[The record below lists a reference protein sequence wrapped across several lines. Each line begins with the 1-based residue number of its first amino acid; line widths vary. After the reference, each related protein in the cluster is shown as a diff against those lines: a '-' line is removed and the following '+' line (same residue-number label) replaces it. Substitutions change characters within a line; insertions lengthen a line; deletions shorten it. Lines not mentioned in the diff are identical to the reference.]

1 MSNLTA
7 NEISATYG
15 GLLNIG
21 ATGLTGSYTQVTD
34 GFGNPLPMEV
44 SDSAIKFTGDTFGV
58 TNYYGAFYSTATQT
72 NAGATSANAIT
83 YNQTDLSNGVSIA
96 SNSRITLA
104 NPGVY
109 DIQFSAQLQ
118 KSSGGSD
125 EVDIW
130 LSKNGTDVAWS
141 NTSIMLTSNPGYSVA
156 AWNFLVQATGGD
168 YYELYW
174 HSSDTTATIHAA
186 ATGSNPTRP
195 AIPSVILT
203 VTQASA

>member
-1 MSNLTA
+1 MSNLTG

-58 TNYYGAFYSTATQT
+58 TNYYGAFYSTATQP
-72 NAGATSANAIT
+72 NAGATAANAIT

-96 SNSRITLA
+96 SNSQITIA

-109 DIQFSAQLQ
+109 NLQFSAQLQ
-118 KSSGGSD
+118 KNTGGSD
-125 EVDIW
+125 LIDLW
-130 LSKNGTDVAWS
+130 LSKNGS
-141 NTSIMLTSNPGYSVA
+141 NVPWTNTTSILTDNPGYSVA

-174 HSSDTTATIHAA
+174 HSTDTSVTIHAGA
-186 ATGSNPTRP
+186 SGTNPTRP

>member
-1 MSNLTA
+1 MSNLTG

-21 ATGLTGSYTQVTD
+21 ATGLTGSFTQVTD

-44 SDSAIKFTGDTFGV
+44 SDSAVKFTGDTFGV

-72 NAGATSANAIT
+72 NAGATSANAMT
-83 YNQTDLSNGVSIA
+83 YNQTDLSSGVSIA
-96 SNSRITLA
+96 SSSRITLA

-109 DIQFSAQLQ
+109 NIQFSAQLS
-118 KSSGGSD
+118 KSSGGAD

-130 LSKNGTDVAWS
+130 LSKNGTNVDWT
-141 NTSIMLTSNPGYSVA
+141 NTSIILNGNPAYNVA
-156 AWNFLVQATGGD
+156 AWNFVVAATGGD

-174 HSSDTTATIHAA
+174 HSSDTTVQITTA

-203 VTQASA
+203 VTQVSA

>member
-1 MSNLTA
+1 MSNLTG

-21 ATGLTGSYTQVTD
+21 ATGLTGSFTQVTD
-34 GFGNPLPMEV
+34 GLGNPLPMEV
-44 SDSAIKFTGDTFGV
+44 SDSAVKFTGDTFGV
-58 TNYYGAFYSTATQT
+58 TNYYGAFYSTVTQT

-83 YNQTDLSNGVSIA
+83 YNQTDLSNGVTIV

-109 DIQFSAQLQ
+109 DIQFSAQVQ

-125 EVDIW
+125 EKDIW
-130 LSKNGTDVAWS
+130 LSKNGTELPFT
-141 NTSIMLTSNPGYSVA
+141 NTSIILDGNPAYSVA

-174 HSSDTTATIHAA
+174 HSSDTTIDLHAG